1 MDELFKAI
9 ANWGFPMVVSVY
21 LLVRIE
27 GKLDSLEQAIK
38 DLSLTIAR
46 INGTISGK
54 GYGDYMNILTDQ
66 H

>member
-1 MDELFKAI
+1 MEEILKAI
-9 ANWGFPMVVSVY
+9 ANWGFPMVISVY

-27 GKLDSLEQAIK
+27 SKLDSLEQAIK

-54 GYGDYMNILTDQ
+54 G
-66 H
+66 